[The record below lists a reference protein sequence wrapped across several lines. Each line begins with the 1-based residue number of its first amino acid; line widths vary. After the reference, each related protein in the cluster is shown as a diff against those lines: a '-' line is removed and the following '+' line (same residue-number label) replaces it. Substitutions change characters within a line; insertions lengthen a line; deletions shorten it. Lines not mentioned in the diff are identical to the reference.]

1 MFTFTSGRRG
11 PGGVK
16 DYQFKLSNDDLMAIQ
31 QILNQRTGQ
40 LQENAIVN

>member
-1 MFTFTSGRRG
+1 MFTSGRRG

-16 DYQFKLSNDDLMAIQ
+16 DYQFKMSDEDLVNIQ

-40 LQENAIVN
+40 QLISKHR